1 MGRRESWTEGE
12 GVSRQGSAEAWER
25 KKCKSSKKVWGGNT
39 HSQHPQ
45 LGKYKGG
52 GGGKGEWRGTQGY
65 PLFAGMGGSESHHT
79 QKGEKGEKEGERA
92 KDGCSGGWGK
102 LRVGPGD
109 PPYTTVLARAR
120 RAEAERPALSSGP
133 APSFLWA
140 AGGDRDRPPPFPFRA
155 GGKGVCVCVSV
166 LGGAGVHPE
175 ACSLPRTP

>member
-1 MGRRESWTEGE
+1 MAGEPRDTRYSW
-12 GVSRQGSAEAWER
+12 
-25 KKCKSSKKVWGGNT
+25 
-39 HSQHPQ
+39 
-45 LGKYKGG
+45 GG
-52 GGGKGEWRGTQGY
+52 GGQKVTTHKKERKVKRKESERKMDAVG
-65 PLFAGMGGSESHHT
+65 AG
-79 QKGEKGEKEGERA
+79 
-92 KDGCSGGWGK
+92 GK

-109 PPYTTVLARAR
+109 PPHTAVLARAR

>member
-1 MGRRESWTEGE
+1 M
-12 GVSRQGSAEAWER
+12 
-25 KKCKSSKKVWGGNT
+25 
-39 HSQHPQ
+39 
-45 LGKYKGG
+45 
-52 GGGKGEWRGTQGY
+52 
-65 PLFAGMGGSESHHT
+65 
-79 QKGEKGEKEGERA
+79 
-92 KDGCSGGWGK
+92 
-102 LRVGPGD
+102 GPGD
-109 PPYTTVLARAR
+109 PPHTAVLARAR